1 MRFLGENY
9 QIIFKLLTNQLTEE
23 EFEKT
28 GKSIEDLKQISKRFG
43 LLIQRSFGI
52 APMMQK
58 ELIKTQN
65 QEVIKE
71 GKADCHLD
79 SQPCYNFPFDAVI
92 VLFSAWTISFVING
106 FGIVLLSKLLE

>member
-1 MRFLGENY
+1 MQVMIPLSMLPVGLSKEIGATKFSGDELRFWGENY

-79 SQPCYNFPFDAVI
+79 SQPC
-92 VLFSAWTISFVING
+92 
-106 FGIVLLSKLLE
+106 K